1 MNFNERLVSA
11 RKAKGFS
18 QESLGENL
26 GLSRQAISK
35 WETGESKPDLDNLIA
50 LCEQLDISIEYLC
63 FGQRGSSQQPAQNPP
78 VSRIRIFLIAGIAV
92 VSLMIGLLIGYLIPH
107 EAPINDTAQECYGM
121 VESLSVIDAT
131 LGYEYDSDSILL
143 SITTN
148 QMLENVDMFLL
159 VENKD
164 FPDLNRTTV
173 CTANEFGYT
182 ANLYL
187 LPNYNY
193 RITAV
198 IQYDNEKRLIP
209 IMDLSMD
216 DDISYEYSFLF
227 EE

>member
-1 MNFNERLVSA
+1 MPQDNATGNFVKVEQRL
-11 RKAKGFS
+11 
-18 QESLGENL
+18 
-26 GLSRQAISK
+26 
-35 WETGESKPDLDNLIA
+35 
-50 LCEQLDISIEYLC
+50 
-63 FGQRGSSQQPAQNPP
+63 P
-78 VSRIRIFLIAGIAV
+78 VRIR
-92 VSLMIGLLIGYLIPH
+92 
-107 EAPINDTAQECYGM
+107 
-121 VESLSVIDAT
+121 
-131 LGYEYDSDSILL
+131 
-143 SITTN
+143 
-148 QMLENVDMFLL
+148 L